1 MAYSVLE
8 QCFNTQFPIPSGP
21 VALCTLNWVNKRL
34 TSSSVV
40 SILSIRA
47 FVSDWKLGRRGKG
60 ISWSSEAIEAK

>member
-40 SILSIRA
+40 LILSIRA
-47 FVSDWKLGRRGKG
+47 FYQTGNQADAVRAYRGQ
-60 ISWSSEAIEAK
+60 ARL